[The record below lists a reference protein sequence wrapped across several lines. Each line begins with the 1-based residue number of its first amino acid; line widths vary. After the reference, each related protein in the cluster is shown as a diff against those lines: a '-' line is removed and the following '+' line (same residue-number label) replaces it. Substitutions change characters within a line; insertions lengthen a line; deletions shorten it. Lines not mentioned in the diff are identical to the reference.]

1 MHDVAKTNIPEREQK
16 VAGRKARG
24 WIYIASAVLCLIV
37 VVVALRA
44 LGAAILILLIVAFT
58 LLAALFGMIAI
69 NRFRSRRT
77 TAGAVFAVLVLFL
90 VIVDVKLLQFLKM
103 SSSPMVM
110 PATTVTSTPVKEE
123 DWAPRLS
130 AVGAVSAVQ
139 GAMLSTDL
147 AGTVAE
153 VKFEN
158 GAVAKKGDVLVKL
171 DASSEE
177 GQLRTAAADLELAR
191 SDLERTRGL
200 AARKVIS
207 KAELDAAESKFKQ
220 KEGAVDNM
228 RAMVGKKEVRAPFDG
243 QLGIRQVNIGQ
254 MINAGQQV
262 VALTA
267 LDPVYFDFALP
278 QQELSKLSAGFEVIV
293 RTDAVPGREFKGKL
307 TAINSMVDTVTRNV
321 TLQATLENPDH
332 ALRPG
337 MFAKIEVLLPEKRKA
352 LVVPGSAISYAP
364 FGDSV
369 FVIEKKKDPKSG
381 KESQVIRQQFVRVG
395 EARGDFVSII
405 DGLKP
410 NETIVSTGVF
420 KLRNGMAVTIN
431 NDLAPKPQVNPTPV
445 DS

>member
-1 MHDVAKTNIPEREQK
+1 MHDVAKPVSTEGK
-16 VAGRKARG
+16 VRPRRG
-24 WIYIASAVLCLIV
+24 AMGVAIGGLVAVVTILVGVKVMQIA
-37 VVVALRA
+37 
-44 LGAAILILLIVAFT
+44 
-58 LLAALFGMIAI
+58 
-69 NRFRSRRT
+69 
-77 TAGAVFAVLVLFL
+77 
-90 VIVDVKLLQFLKM
+90 KM
-103 SSSPMVM
+103 MSSPMVM
-110 PATTVTSTPVKEE
+110 PATTVTSAPVKEE
-123 DWAPRLS
+123 DWAPILS
-130 AVGAVSAVQ
+130 AVGSVSAVQ
-139 GAMLSTDL
+139 GAVLSTDL

-153 VKFEN
+153 VKFES
-158 GAVAKKGDVLVKL
+158 GAVAKKGDVLVRL
-171 DASSEE
+171 DVSSEE
-177 GQLRTAAADLELAR
+177 GQLRTAEADLELAR
-191 SDLERTRGL
+191 QDLGRTRDL

-243 QLGIRQVNIGQ
+243 QLGIRQVNVGQ

-267 LDPVYFDFALP
+267 LDPVYVDFALP
-278 QQELSKLSAGFEVIV
+278 QQELAKLSAGFEVRV
-293 RTDAVPGREFKGKL
+293 HTDAVPGREFKGKL
-307 TAINSMVDTVTRNV
+307 TAVNSMVDTVTRNV

-337 MFAKIEVLLPEKRKA
+337 TFAKVEVMLPEKHKA

-369 FVIEKKKDPKSG
+369 FVIEKKNDPKTG
-381 KESQVIRQQFVRVG
+381 KESQTIRQQFVRVG
-395 EARGDFVSII
+395 EARGDFVSIN

-420 KLRNGMAVTIN
+420 KLRNGMTVTIN
-431 NDLAPKPQVNPTPV
+431 NDLAPKPQLNPTPV